1 VTLQWPRVWLSNTYL
16 WCYDNSMAYDF
27 SGFKRASEL
36 ALTWLKKEY
45 ANLRTGRAMPSILD
59 GVLVSVYGSS
69 MPISRLAT
77 ISVEDSRTLRVT
89 PWDKD
94 VAKDIDKT
102 IRESNLGLSVA
113 LDAVGLRISFP
124 ELTGER
130 RALLS
135 KIAREKLEEARIR
148 MRAEREKSLDDLDQ
162 REKEGSLSKDDK
174 FRLKNELQKL
184 VDDINQKLEELTL
197 KKEKEILE

>member
-1 VTLQWPRVWLSNTYL
+1 
-16 WCYDNSMAYDF
+16 MAYDF
-27 SGFKRASEL
+27 SGFKRASES
-36 ALTWLKKEY
+36 ALLWLKKEY
-45 ANLRTGRAMPSILD
+45 ASLRTGRAMPSILD

-148 MRAEREKSLDDLDQ
+148 VRAEREKSLDDLDQ